1 MNDKQQLIIDSAKKV
16 LDIESKEILN
26 AKEFI
31 NESFAEVITKI
42 DQCKGRV
49 ILSGMGKSGHIARK
63 IASTLSSTGT
73 PSFFMHPG
81 EASHGDLGMITKE
94 DVVIFL
100 SNSGESNEIFSLI
113 PIIKRIGALIISVTG
128 NSKSDLA
135 CYSDFHI
142 SSKVRSEACPLN
154 LAPTASSSV
163 MLAIGD
169 AVAVSLFQIKGFTAD
184 DFIQSHPGGALGKNG
199 KFIKIKDIMRSIDQ
213 IPIVHENTNLRE
225 SLEAICQKKVGY
237 VVVVNNSKPVGI
249 FTDGDLRRNVLKNV
263 CLDSEIK
270 EFMNKKPFLIDED
283 SLGIRAA
290 DIMEEEKISS
300 LIVINSNSELSG
312 VINFQDLLTNKVI

>member
-169 AVAVSLFQIKGFTAD
+169 AIAVSLFQIKGFTAD

-213 IPIVHENTNLRE
+213 IPIVQENTNLRE
-225 SLEAICQKKVGY
+225 SLEVICQKKVGY

-300 LIVINSNSELSG
+300 LIVINSDSELSG
-312 VINFQDLLTNKVI
+312 VINFQDLLINKVI

>member
-169 AVAVSLFQIKGFTAD
+169 AIAVSLFQIKGFTAD

-213 IPIVHENTNLRE
+213 IPIVQENTNLRE
-225 SLEAICQKKVGY
+225 SLEVICQKKVGY

-290 DIMEEEKISS
+290 DIMEEKKISS
-300 LIVINSNSELSG
+300 LIVINSDSELSG
-312 VINFQDLLTNKVI
+312 VINFQDLLINKVI